1 MKPAR
6 SEPPIADEAA
16 ALEQLE
22 HAEAAVQAAPTPRV
36 LTRALVMLD
45 RLFRAREIEEA
56 AGDLGTLIDKYH
68 AAAREHGALT
78 DEDIEAEIRAARAYP
93 LHGPV

>member
-6 SEPPIADEAA
+6 FEPPIADEAA

-22 HAEAAVQAAPTPRV
+22 QAEAAVQAAPTPRV

-45 RLFRAREIEEA
+45 RLFRAREIEGA

-68 AAAREHGALT
+68 AAVREHGELT
-78 DEDIEAEIRAARAYP
+78 DEDIEAEIRAARAERKRTA
-93 LHGPV
+93 G